1 MGVSQPATIEHVDQY
16 AAPSTVSAGGIFLAA
31 SSASVSTAPFF
42 SGRLIAP
49 KRGADLALTLSQV
62 VRTRYYTP
70 PGMLQ
75 RLIQQS
81 DPVITCGSGVLRLEG
96 FSACCGVYARLDLLG
111 KAFDAE
117 RLDSGTSNVDFNP
130 QMRAALAKLRDSEL
144 ARLTVSKAGV
154 ELKTQSGTA
163 FERRVALPVRWIKG
177 FVEVQAHQARMRHR
191 FTISG
196 AAARRFLRDLPRQRT
211 SGQVHVSPMGKTLR
225 LGQAAVAGAVPV
237 GGVDRLRILASLAH
251 HAVELAVYSSG
262 DGATGWRM
270 DTEDSRLFI
279 VLSPEPSR
287 GFSGEGQAL
296 HALVEKSDVTAR
308 LRAMLRWQNS
318 LDPVGLAAELHSSA
332 AHVAAALAELGT
344 SGLVGYDLTE
354 GTYFHREL
362 PFDVSRI
369 TKLHPRLVNAQQL
382 VSAGHVEIETDG
394 TAAWVRGKDGE
405 YRVRRDT
412 EGSWRCHC
420 PWGAKHGVSR
430 GPCKH
435 ILAVQI
441 QAGESSDDY
450 GRSEEGEEQR

>member
-1 MGVSQPATIEHVDQY
+1 MGVSKPATIEHVDQY
-16 AAPSTVSAGGIFLAA
+16 AAPSSVSAGGIFLVA

-111 KAFDAE
+111 NAFDAD
-117 RLDSGTSNVDFNP
+117 RLESGASNVDFNP
-130 QMRAALAKLRDSEL
+130 QMRAALAKLGDSEH

-154 ELKTQSGTA
+154 ELKAESGTA

-196 AAARRFLRDLPRQRT
+196 PVAQRFLRDLPRQRT
-211 SGQVHVSPMGKTLR
+211 SGQVHVSPMGNTLR
-225 LGQAAVAGAVPV
+225 LSQAAVAGGVPV

-251 HAVELAVYSSG
+251 HAIELAVYSSG

-270 DTEDSRLFI
+270 DTEDSRLFV

-308 LRAMLRWQNS
+308 LRAMLRWQNCLEPS
-318 LDPVGLAAELHSSA
+318 RLAAELNASEA
-332 AHVAAALAELGT
+332 QVAAALAELGT

-354 GTYFHREL
+354 GKYFHREL
-362 PFDVSRI
+362 PFDLTRI
-369 TKLHPRLVNAQQL
+369 TKLHPRLANAQQL
-382 VSAGHVEIETDG
+382 VSAGHVEIETNG
-394 TAAWVRGKDGE
+394 ATAWVRGKDGE
-405 YRVRRDT
+405 YPVRRDN

-420 PWGAKHGVSR
+420 PWGAKYGISR

-441 QAGESSDDY
+441 RAGESSDDY
-450 GRSEEGEEQR
+450 GRSDEER